1 MKTKEEFKQY
11 RRTNIAEIRRVLFSD
26 DLMGVSISDPDK
38 ELKRDF
44 PSVFAQGYIA
54 RNPKNHE
61 DKWYIA
67 KDYFDD
73 NFEECRSQAS
83 ELPSDVCLKCGK
95 NELLFSISE
104 KEEGCAMCN
113 TIQPSISQ
121 NLELPNDEKI
131 ESWGKEQ
138 SKIEPTGAEEFG
150 RIWGAK
156 WMRSLASP
164 LLSSKDARIK
174 ELEEAGNQILKW
186 YDDEDDSKAHS
197 TEQWQKA
204 YNQLRKALTPPKPN

>member
-1 MKTKEEFKQY
+1 
-11 RRTNIAEIRRVLFSD
+11 
-26 DLMGVSISDPDK
+26 
-38 ELKRDF
+38 
-44 PSVFAQGYIA
+44 
-54 RNPKNHE
+54 
-61 DKWYIA
+61 
-67 KDYFDD
+67 
-73 NFEECRSQAS
+73 
-83 ELPSDVCLKCGK
+83 LKCGK